1 MVYNVLLS
9 KTAQKAYAKL
19 TAKLQE
25 GLDKCL
31 AYLEV
36 SPQFGPNIRGLK
48 GNPGCYRY
56 QVGGWRILYEV
67 NEPAKEVRVYSIG
80 PRGDVYK
87 H

>member
-1 MVYNVLLS
+1 MPYNVLLS
-9 KTAQKAYAKL
+9 KTAQKTYGKL

-25 GLDKCL
+25 GLDRCL
-31 AYLEV
+31 AYLEL
-36 SPQFGPNIRGLK
+36 SPKFGPNTQGLK
-48 GNPGCYRY
+48 GNPGCYRH

-67 NEPAKEVRVYSIG
+67 DDTAKEVRVYSIG